1 MKTEEINF
9 MENKILTEQEKL
21 EEEIFLG
28 FRKMKGIDVQNINFK
43 YQIDFDEKYKN
54 ILEKYLKLK
63 LIEKT
68 DIGYKLTVQGILVSN
83 VILADFLD

>member
-1 MKTEEINF
+1 M
-9 MENKILTEQEKL
+9 TEQEKL

-68 DIGYKLTVQGILVSN
+68 VIGYKLTVQGILVSN

>member
-1 MKTEEINF
+1 MKIGNDR
-9 MENKILTEQEKL
+9 EQEKL

>member
-1 MKTEEINF
+1 
-9 MENKILTEQEKL
+9 
-21 EEEIFLG
+21 
-28 FRKMKGIDVQNINFK
+28 MKGIDVQNINFK

-68 DIGYKLTVQGILVSN
+68 VIGYKLTVQGILVSN